1 MNIYLFDSN
10 RIITFS
16 LPAKRIGDFWLRDS
30 QNNNMVNISAIEG
43 EWILSP
49 SKNTK
54 LFDSAGKSEN
64 ICLKVKNFYIVEKNE
79 EKFLL
84 YCDYSNDT
92 SFKNY

>member
-16 LPAKRIGDFWLRDS
+16 LPAKRIGNFWLRDS
-30 QNNNMVNISAIEG
+30 QNNNMVNISAKEG

-64 ICLKVKNFYIVEKNE
+64 ICLKVKNFYIVE
-79 EKFLL
+79 
-84 YCDYSNDT
+84 
-92 SFKNY
+92 